1 MTEQEIL
8 EQQKE
13 LQKQRDH
20 EADLQR
26 LRGFRPIDDTFM
38 RCIYQDNIPLAEL
51 MHDFCCS
58 DPDEMKNEMLAEAS
72 RYYKENPRR

>member
-26 LRGFRPIDDTFM
+26 LRGFRPIDDTF
-38 RCIYQDNIPLAEL
+38 R
-51 MHDFCCS
+51 S
-58 DPDEMKNEMLAEAS
+58 
-72 RYYKENPRR
+72 